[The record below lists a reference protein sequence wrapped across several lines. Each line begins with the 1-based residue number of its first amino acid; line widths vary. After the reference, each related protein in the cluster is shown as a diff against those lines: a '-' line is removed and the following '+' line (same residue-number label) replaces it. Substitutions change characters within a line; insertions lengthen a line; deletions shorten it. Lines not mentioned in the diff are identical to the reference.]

1 MELASQALNIVRDT
15 TENLTYKITGLFQRT
30 THDPQSDYAE
40 LVEDEHGN
48 QQRRIKTI
56 PATSANYGSY
66 NYSRF
71 PLVNRIRNMPVRY
84 QTAFLSSLGFLIS
97 FGIRC
102 NMGVSVVAMTHNET
116 EKLPNGTVKLIKLAE
131 FDWTPGIIGI
141 VDSSFFWGYLI
152 TQVPGGYLAAKFPA
166 NHVFGIAL
174 GISSVLNLFIPFAAK
189 IHYGFVMIVRILQ
202 GLVEGVTYPAAHGIW
217 RWWAPPLERSTLA
230 TISFTGSYAG
240 AVLGIPLSGIL
251 TEYLNWQV
259 AFYFYGVIGIIWS
272 IGWWYISYER
282 PAIHPKISEEERIY
296 IEESIGEAS
305 SVANKSW
312 IKPPWRSFFT
322 SMPVWAIIVANF
334 CRSWSFY
341 LLINSQAEYFRE
353 ALDYNVGKDPFLAAM
368 PHLVMSCIVPF
379 AGKLADYLR
388 TNYLTTTAVRKIMNC
403 GGFGM
408 EAVFLLLV
416 AYAKNPRLAIGAL
429 TVAVGFS
436 GFAISGFNV
445 NHLDIAPRYASIL
458 MGISNGV
465 GTLAGMLCPVAVEF
479 LTKKGE
485 RSEWA
490 HVFLIASLVHFGGVI
505 FYGMFAS
512 GEKQPWAEP
521 EPENDNASPWGPN
534 ETYKP
539 GGGGGDQ
546 FASYGSTITDG
557 TGGYQVADSYP
568 NGNSTNFS
576 NRNNE
581 QTSSIPL
588 TIENPMYRNYR

>member
-1 MELASQALNIVRDT
+1 MKDFNVSTEMEEKPSSV
-15 TENLTYKITGLFQRT
+15 FQRN
-30 THDPQSDYAE
+30 DPNSQLDYTE
-40 LVEDEHGN
+40 LIEDDDVT
-48 QQRRIKTI
+48 QRQRIKTI
-56 PATSANYGSY
+56 PATSSKYDSY
-66 NYSRF
+66 IPSRF
-71 PLVNRIRNMPVRY
+71 RFIDSIKNMPIRY

-116 EKLPNGTVKLIKLAE
+116 EKLPNGTIKLIKLAQ

-166 NHVFGIAL
+166 NHVFGFAL
-174 GISSVLNLFIPFAAK
+174 GISSILNLFIPFAAK
-189 IHYGFVMIVRILQ
+189 IHYGVVMILRILQ

-251 TEYLNWQV
+251 TEYFNWQI
-259 AFYFYGVIGIIWS
+259 AFYFYGLVGIIWS
-272 IGWWYISYER
+272 IYWWYFSYER
-282 PAIHPKISEEERIY
+282 PAIHPKITEAERVY
-296 IEESIGEAS
+296 IEESIGES
-305 SVANKSW
+305 SSIANKTW
-312 IKPPWRSFFT
+312 VKPPWRCFFT
-322 SMPVWAIIVANF
+322 SKPVWAIIVANF

-353 ALDYNVGKDPFLAAM
+353 ALDYNVGKNPLLAAL
-368 PHLVMSCIVPF
+368 PHLTMSCIVPF

-388 TNYLTTTAVRKIMNC
+388 TNYLSTTIVRKIMNC
-403 GGFGM
+403 GGFGL
-408 EAVFLLLV
+408 EAAFLLLV
-416 AYAKNPRLAIGAL
+416 AYAKNPRLAIAAL
-429 TVAVGFS
+429 TIAVGFS

-479 LTKKGE
+479 LTKKGKRE
-485 RSEWA
+485 EWA
-490 HVFLIASLVHFGGVI
+490 HVFLIASLIHFGGVI
-505 FYGMFAS
+505 FYGLFAS

-521 EPENDNASPWGPN
+521 PPINDKIINQ
-534 ETYKP
+534 TYKQDDEQTVSYGSTVTDGS
-539 GGGGGDQ
+539 GGGGG
-546 FASYGSTITDG
+546 
-557 TGGYQVADSYP
+557 GYQSTDPYSAIS
-568 NGNSTNFS
+568 NGNFQNRTNQ
-576 NRNNE
+576 
-581 QTSSIPL
+581 QTKFIPI
-588 TIENPMYRNYR
+588 TIENPMYKNNR

>member
-1 MELASQALNIVRDT
+1 MEYIYHFTNIIRKT
-15 TENLTYKITGLFQRT
+15 TQNLFNKATGVFQRN
-30 THDPQSDYAE
+30 DPNSQLDYTE
-40 LVEDEHGN
+40 LIENDDVTQH
-48 QQRRIKTI
+48 QRIKTI
-56 PATSANYGSY
+56 PATSSKYDSY
-66 NYSRF
+66 IPSRF
-71 PLVNRIRNMPVRY
+71 RFIDSIKNMPIRY

-116 EKLPNGTVKLIKLAE
+116 EKLPNGTIKLIKLAQ

-166 NHVFGIAL
+166 NHVFGFAL
-174 GISSVLNLFIPFAAK
+174 GISSILNLFIPFAAK
-189 IHYGFVMIVRILQ
+189 IHYGVVMILRILQ

-251 TEYLNWQV
+251 TEYFNWQI
-259 AFYFYGVIGIIWS
+259 AFYFYGLVGIIWS
-272 IGWWYISYER
+272 IYWWYFSYER
-282 PAIHPKISEEERIY
+282 PAIHPKITEAERVY
-296 IEESIGEAS
+296 IEESIGES
-305 SVANKSW
+305 SSIANKTW
-312 IKPPWRSFFT
+312 VKPPWRCFFT
-322 SMPVWAIIVANF
+322 SKPVWAIIVANF

-353 ALDYNVGKDPFLAAM
+353 ALDYNVGKNPLLAAL
-368 PHLVMSCIVPF
+368 PHLTMSCIVPF

-388 TNYLTTTAVRKIMNC
+388 TNYLSTTIVRKIMNC
-403 GGFGM
+403 GGFGL

-416 AYAKNPRLAIGAL
+416 AYAKNPRLAIAAL
-429 TVAVGFS
+429 TIAVGFS

-479 LTKKGE
+479 LTKKGKRE
-485 RSEWA
+485 EWA
-490 HVFLIASLVHFGGVI
+490 HVFLIASLIHFGGVI
-505 FYGMFAS
+505 FYGLFAS

-521 EPENDNASPWGPN
+521 PPINDKIINQ
-534 ETYKP
+534 TYKQDDEQTVSYGSTVTDGS
-539 GGGGGDQ
+539 GGGGG
-546 FASYGSTITDG
+546 
-557 TGGYQVADSYP
+557 GYQSTDPYSAIS
-568 NGNSTNFS
+568 NGNFQNRTNQ
-576 NRNNE
+576 
-581 QTSSIPL
+581 QTKFIPI
-588 TIENPMYRNYR
+588 TIENPMYKNNR

>member
-1 MELASQALNIVRDT
+1 MEYIYHFTNIIRKT
-15 TENLTYKITGLFQRT
+15 TQNLFNKATGVFQRN
-30 THDPQSDYAE
+30 DPNSQLDYTE
-40 LVEDEHGN
+40 LIEDDDVT
-48 QQRRIKTI
+48 QRQRIKTI
-56 PATSANYGSY
+56 PATSSKYDSY
-66 NYSRF
+66 IPSRF
-71 PLVNRIRNMPVRY
+71 RFIDSIKNMPIRY

-116 EKLPNGTVKLIKLAE
+116 EKLPNGTIKLIKLAQ

-166 NHVFGIAL
+166 NHVFGFAL
-174 GISSVLNLFIPFAAK
+174 GISSILNLFIPFAAK
-189 IHYGFVMIVRILQ
+189 IHYGVVMILRILQ

-251 TEYLNWQV
+251 TEYFNWQI
-259 AFYFYGVIGIIWS
+259 AFYFYGLVGIIWS
-272 IGWWYISYER
+272 IYWWYFSYER
-282 PAIHPKISEEERIY
+282 PAIHPKITEAERVY
-296 IEESIGEAS
+296 IEESIGES
-305 SVANKSW
+305 SSIANKTW
-312 IKPPWRSFFT
+312 VKPPWRCFFT
-322 SMPVWAIIVANF
+322 SKPVWAIIVANF

-353 ALDYNVGKDPFLAAM
+353 ALDYNVGKNPLLAAL
-368 PHLVMSCIVPF
+368 PHLTMSCIVPF

-388 TNYLTTTAVRKIMNC
+388 TNYLSTTIVRKIMNC
-403 GGFGM
+403 GGFGL
-408 EAVFLLLV
+408 EAAFLLLV
-416 AYAKNPRLAIGAL
+416 AYAKNPRLAIAAL
-429 TVAVGFS
+429 TIAVGFS

-479 LTKKGE
+479 LTKKGKRE
-485 RSEWA
+485 EWA
-490 HVFLIASLVHFGGVI
+490 HVFLIASLIHFGGVI
-505 FYGMFAS
+505 FYGLFAS

-521 EPENDNASPWGPN
+521 PPINDKIINQ
-534 ETYKP
+534 TYKQDDEQTVSYGSTVTDGS
-539 GGGGGDQ
+539 GGGGG
-546 FASYGSTITDG
+546 
-557 TGGYQVADSYP
+557 GYQSTDPYSAIS
-568 NGNSTNFS
+568 NGNFQNRTNQ
-576 NRNNE
+576 
-581 QTSSIPL
+581 QTKFIPI
-588 TIENPMYRNYR
+588 TIENPMYKNNR

>member
-1 MELASQALNIVRDT
+1 MEYIYHFTNIIRKT
-15 TENLTYKITGLFQRT
+15 TQNLFNKATGVFQRN
-30 THDPQSDYAE
+30 DPNSQLDYTE
-40 LVEDEHGN
+40 LIENDDVTQH
-48 QQRRIKTI
+48 QRIKTI
-56 PATSANYGSY
+56 PATSSKYDSY
-66 NYSRF
+66 IPSRF
-71 PLVNRIRNMPVRY
+71 RFIDSIKNMPIRY

-116 EKLPNGTVKLIKLAE
+116 EKLPNGTIKLIKLAQ

-166 NHVFGIAL
+166 NHVFGFAL
-174 GISSVLNLFIPFAAK
+174 GISSILNLFIPFAAK
-189 IHYGFVMIVRILQ
+189 IHYGVVMILRILQ

-251 TEYLNWQV
+251 TEYFNWQI
-259 AFYFYGVIGIIWS
+259 AFYFYGLVGIIWS
-272 IGWWYISYER
+272 IYWWYFSYER
-282 PAIHPKISEEERIY
+282 PAIHPKITEAERVY
-296 IEESIGEAS
+296 IEESIGES
-305 SVANKSW
+305 SSIANKTW
-312 IKPPWRSFFT
+312 VKPPWRCFFT
-322 SMPVWAIIVANF
+322 SKPVWAIIVANF

-353 ALDYNVGKDPFLAAM
+353 ALDYNVGKNPLLAAL
-368 PHLVMSCIVPF
+368 PHLTMSCIVPF

-388 TNYLTTTAVRKIMNC
+388 TNYLSTTIVRKIMNC
-403 GGFGM
+403 GGFGL

-416 AYAKNPRLAIGAL
+416 AYAKNPRLAIAAL
-429 TVAVGFS
+429 TIAVGFS

-479 LTKKGE
+479 LTKKGKRE
-485 RSEWA
+485 EWA
-490 HVFLIASLVHFGGVI
+490 HVFLIASLIHFGGVI
-505 FYGMFAS
+505 FYGLFAS

-521 EPENDNASPWGPN
+521 PSINDKIINQ
-534 ETYKP
+534 TYKQ
-539 GGGGGDQ
+539 DDEQ
-546 FASYGSTITDG
+546 TVSYGSTVTDG
-557 TGGYQVADSYP
+557 SGGGGYQSTDPYSAIS
-568 NGNSTNFS
+568 NGNFQNRTNQ
-576 NRNNE
+576 
-581 QTSSIPL
+581 QTKFIPI
-588 TIENPMYRNYR
+588 TIENPMYKNNR

>member
-1 MELASQALNIVRDT
+1 MEYIYHFTNIIRNT
-15 TENLTYKITGLFQRT
+15 TQNLFYKATSVLQRSN
-30 THDPQSDYAE
+30 PNSQSDYAE
-40 LVEDEHGN
+40 LIEDDDGREH
-48 QQRRIKTI
+48 RRIKTI
-56 PATSANYGSY
+56 PATSSKYGSY
-66 NYSRF
+66 IPSRF
-71 PLVNRIRNMPVRY
+71 QFINSIKTMPVRY

-116 EKLPNGTVKLIKLAE
+116 EKLPNGTIKLIKLAQ

-166 NHVFGIAL
+166 NHVFGFAL
-174 GISSVLNLFIPFAAK
+174 GISSFLNLFIPFAAK
-189 IHYGFVMIVRILQ
+189 IHYGVVMILRILQ

-251 TEYLNWQV
+251 TEYFNWQI
-259 AFYFYGVIGIIWS
+259 AFYFYGVVGIIWS
-272 IGWWYISYER
+272 VYWWYFSYER
-282 PAIHPKISEEERIY
+282 PAIHPKITEDERVY

-305 SVANKSW
+305 SISNKTW
-312 IKPPWRSFFT
+312 IKPPWRCFFT
-322 SMPVWAIIVANF
+322 SKPVWAIIVANF

-353 ALDYNVGKDPFLAAM
+353 ALDYNVGKDPLLAAL
-368 PHLVMSCIVPF
+368 PHLTMSCIVPF

-388 TNYLTTTAVRKIMNC
+388 TNYLSTTVVRKIMNC
-403 GGFGM
+403 GGFGL

-429 TVAVGFS
+429 TIAVGFS

-479 LTKKGE
+479 LTKKGKRE
-485 RSEWA
+485 EWA
-490 HVFLIASLVHFGGVI
+490 HVFLIASLIHFGGVI
-505 FYGMFAS
+505 FYGLFAS

-521 EPENDNASPWGPN
+521 SPTNDNISN
-534 ETYKP
+534 ETYKQD
-539 GGGGGDQ
+539 GEQ
-546 FASYGSTITDG
+546 IASYGSTVTDG
-557 TGGYQVADSYP
+557 SGFGYQTTDPYDVMP
-568 NGNSTNFS
+568 NGNFPNRTNQ
-576 NRNNE
+576 
-581 QTSSIPL
+581 QTKFVPI
-588 TIENPMYRNYR
+588 TIENPMYKNYH

>member
-1 MELASQALNIVRDT
+1 MELTSQLFNVVRET
-15 TENLTYKITGLFQRT
+15 TQNFMYKIIGVFQRSS
-30 THDPQSDYAE
+30 HNPQSDYAE
-40 LVEDEHGN
+40 LVEDEYGN
-48 QQRRIKTI
+48 QRQRIKTI
-56 PATSANYGSY
+56 PATSSNSGSY
-66 NYSRF
+66 GYSRIPF
-71 PLVNRIRNMPVRY
+71 VNSIKSMPIRY

-116 EKLPNGTVKLIKLAE
+116 EKLSNGTVRLIKLAQ

-141 VDSSFFWGYLI
+141 VDSSFFWGYLV

-166 NHVFGIAL
+166 NHVFGFAL
-174 GISSVLNLFIPFAAK
+174 GISSFLNLFIPFAAK
-189 IHYGFVMIVRILQ
+189 IHYGFVMILRILQ

-251 TEYLNWQV
+251 TEYLNWQI
-259 AFYFYGVIGIIWS
+259 AFYFYGIIGIIWS
-272 IGWWYISYER
+272 IYWWHFSYER
-282 PAIHPKISEEERIY
+282 PAIHPKISESERIY
-296 IEESIGEAS
+296 IEESIGES
-305 SVANKSW
+305 SSIANKTW
-312 IKPPWRSFFT
+312 VKPPWRSFFT

-353 ALDYNVGKDPFLAAM
+353 ALDYNVGKDPFLAAL
-368 PHLVMSCIVPF
+368 PHLTMSCIVPF

-388 TNYLTTTAVRKIMNC
+388 ANYLSTTIVRKIMNC
-403 GGFGM
+403 G
-408 EAVFLLLV
+408 
-416 AYAKNPRLAIGAL
+416 AIGAL
-429 TVAVGFS
+429 TIAVGFS

-479 LTKKGE
+479 LTKQGK
-485 RSEWA
+485 RDEWA
-490 HVFLIASLVHFGGVI
+490 HVFLIASLIHFGGVI

-512 GEKQPWAEP
+512 GEKQIWAEP
-521 EPENDNASPWGPN
+521 PPQPSSSTNNDTSPWALNETNKRNDNDRFP
-534 ETYKP
+534 
-539 GGGGGDQ
+539 
-546 FASYGSTITDG
+546 SYGSTVTDN
-557 TGGYQVADSYP
+557 TGGIYQSNDPFSGMA
-568 NGNSTNFS
+568 NGIYTNIPGKY
-576 NRNNE
+576 NE
-581 QTSSIPL
+581 QTTTIPL
-588 TIENPMYRNYR
+588 TVENPMYRNYR